1 MGSNI
6 DAANLVVEIT
16 DMYGLCG
23 RSYVSVFFSS
33 CESLGEQSST

>member
-6 DAANLVVEIT
+6 GAANLVVEII

-23 RSYVSVFFSS
+23 SYVSVFFSS